1 MHVKNCFDDHTNKFR
16 PKGMKNGNFGVF
28 ITFSI
33 KFQIL
38 FIDIC
43 VLTLY

>member
-1 MHVKNCFDDHTNKFR
+1 MLKKGFDDHTNKFR
-16 PKGMKNGNFGVF
+16 SKGMKNGNFGVF
-28 ITFSI
+28 ITFFI
-33 KFQIL
+33 KFQTL